1 MRKGLLVAVALC
13 ALEAQQL
20 LGETTWPGDV
30 KGPPLQDA
38 PSFQSCLDGMYAKPS
53 AVG

>member
-1 MRKGLLVAVALC
+1 VALF

-20 LGETTWPGDV
+20 LGDTWPGDV

-38 PSFQSCLDGMYAKPS
+38 PSFQSCLDGMYAKRS
-53 AVG
+53 AVA